1 MGKKQGLDLLVNAA
15 RRLSDRS
22 HIQFVFCG
30 DGPYRQVLIGK
41 VKGLSNVILLPFQPS
56 ERLNDLLNLAD
67 IHLLPQRAGAAD
79 LVMPSK
85 LTGMLASGR
94 AVLATAHHDTQL
106 EKALQ
111 GSGIVVPPGDVDA
124 FVSAILAFAGD
135 RDLRLKLGQEARKYA
150 VSHLSRNEILHRFEQ
165 SMLNA
170 CDLAPLDGGSF
181 ATSSGKLSVEESA
194 TAVGNIGD
202 D

>member
-1 MGKKQGLDLLVNAA
+1 
-15 RRLSDRS
+15 
-22 HIQFVFCG
+22 
-30 DGPYRQVLIGK
+30 
-41 VKGLSNVILLPFQPS
+41 
-56 ERLNDLLNLAD
+56 
-67 IHLLPQRAGAAD
+67 
-79 LVMPSK
+79 
-85 LTGMLASGR
+85 MLASGR